1 VLHLGPDLPQDQA
14 LHTEEPMINHPW
26 SISSRRIDAV
36 ALVMPGALCGVVQL
50 ASAHTWRIEAV
61 DGGRER

>member
-1 VLHLGPDLPQDQA
+1 
-14 LHTEEPMINHPW
+14 MINHPW